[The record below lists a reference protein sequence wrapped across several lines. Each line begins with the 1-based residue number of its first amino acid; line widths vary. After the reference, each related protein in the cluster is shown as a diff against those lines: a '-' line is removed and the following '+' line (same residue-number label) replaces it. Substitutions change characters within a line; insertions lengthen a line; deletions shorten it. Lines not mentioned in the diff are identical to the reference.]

1 MSARPLAFVTGA
13 SSGIGLAMAKS
24 LAVRGYDLV
33 VVARRLDVLQQEAQ
47 ALSSTCNAVVECVA
61 ADLAT
66 AEGLAVCLQAIADR
80 DVDVVVNNAGLGWI
94 GAFSS
99 SPAERQLEIVDVNCR
114 ALIAISRAVLPRM
127 LERRR
132 GRLIQVA
139 SVGGFLPGPWISTYY
154 ASKAF
159 VVSHSEALREELR
172 GTGVHVTLCCP
183 GPVATAFQRTAGV
196 SGNVGESAM
205 MSDTECAAITLDAA
219 FAGRFLV
226 VPGPKNWPLVVLSK
240 VLPRRLQAWLVGRVQ
255 RARLRA

>member
-1 MSARPLAFVTGA
+1 MSGRPLALVTGA
-13 SSGIGLAMAKS
+13 SSGIGLAMARS
-24 LAVRGYDLV
+24 LASRGYDLV
-33 VVARRLDVLQQEAQ
+33 LVARRLELLQQEAQ
-47 ALSSTCNAVVECVA
+47 TLSSTCNAVVDCVA

-66 AEGLAVCLQAIADR
+66 AAGLATCLEACAAR
-80 DVDVVVNNAGLGWI
+80 DFDVVVNNAGLGCI
-94 GAFSS
+94 GAFAS
-99 SPAERQLEIVDVNCR
+99 SPAARQLEIVDVNCR
-114 ALIAISRAVLPRM
+114 ALIAVSRAVLPRM

-139 SVGGFLPGPWISTYY
+139 SVGGFLPGAWISTYY

-172 GTGVHVTLCCP
+172 GTGVDVTLCCP

-205 MSDTECAAITLDAA
+205 MSDIDCAEITLDAA

-226 VPGPKNWPLVVLSK
+226 VPGPKNWPLVVLSRL
-240 VLPRRLQAWLVGRVQ
+240 LPRRLQAWLVGRVQ
-255 RARLRA
+255 RARLRG